1 MSQQL
6 LNRLAVCS
14 WSLQPETPADLFAH
28 LETIGIRRVQIALDP
43 IRDNPAVWG
52 TFAEEAE
59 KRGVALVSGMFGT
72 IGEDYTT
79 METIKR
85 TGGVVPDETWE
96 KNWENIQ
103 ATAALAQRMEL
114 PLVTFHAGFLP
125 HDPADPA
132 YAKLLGRLRQVA
144 DVFAARGV
152 DLGFETGQED
162 APDLEK
168 FLEVLDRPNV
178 GVNFDPANI
187 LLYDRGEPIEAL
199 RTLGKRLKQAH
210 IKDAIRTKTPGEWG
224 QEVPAGEG
232 EVDWRAFFTTMAE
245 LGFAGDFCIERE
257 AGTTRAEDIRKGAKF
272 VGDLDVTA

>member
-6 LNRLAVCS
+6 QNRLAVCS
-14 WSLQPETPADLFAH
+14 WSLQPESPAALFAH
-28 LETIGIRRVQIALDP
+28 LDSIGIRRVQIALDP
-43 IRDNPAVWG
+43 IRENPAVWG
-52 TFAEEAE
+52 SFADEAE
-59 KRGVALVSGMFGT
+59 KLGVTLVSGMFGT

-79 METIKR
+79 METIKQ
-85 TGGVVPDETWE
+85 TGGLVPDRTWDR
-96 KNWENIQ
+96 NWENIQ

-125 HDPADPA
+125 HDRNDPA
-132 YAKLLGRLRQVA
+132 YEKLLGRLRQTA

-162 APDLEK
+162 APELDA
-168 FLEVLDRPNV
+168 FLEELDRPNV

-187 LLYDRGEPIEAL
+187 LLYDRGEPIQAL

-210 IKDAIRTKTPGEWG
+210 IKDAIRTKIPGEWG
-224 QEVPAGEG
+224 QEVPAGDG
-232 EVDWRAFFTTMAE
+232 EVDWRAFFAVMAE

-257 AGTTRAEDIRKGAKF
+257 AGAQRVEDIRKGAKF
-272 VGDLDVTA
+272 VADLDV

>member
-257 AGTTRAEDIRKGAKF
+257 AGATRAEDIRKGAKF